1 MEKKY
6 RVRIIDE
13 GRLVDRWIIN
23 EKQKA
28 VIEVLI
34 EKGVFFDEVEIEI
47 EEGLELYKDLT

>member
-6 RVRIIDE
+6 RVRIIDD

-28 VIEVLI
+28 AIEVLI